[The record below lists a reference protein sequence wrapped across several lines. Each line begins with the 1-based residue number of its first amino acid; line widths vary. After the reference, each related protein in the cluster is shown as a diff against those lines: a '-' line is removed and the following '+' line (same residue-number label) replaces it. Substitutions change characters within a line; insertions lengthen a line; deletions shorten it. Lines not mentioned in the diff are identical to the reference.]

1 MDNDQIIDLAIQT
14 VLAERRLLAPGD
26 AAAHVSDDL
35 VYEFLRYESGD
46 AIVGFNGMVKSF
58 PAQEVFDPNIVK
70 EVAFEMQANLL
81 SLSRN

>member
-14 VLAERRLLAPGD
+14 VLDERRLLAPGD

-35 VYEFLRYESGD
+35 VYEFLKYESGN
-46 AIVGFNGMVKSF
+46 AIVGFNGVVKSF

-70 EVAFEMQANLL
+70 EVVLELQVNLL
-81 SLSRN
+81 FLSRN